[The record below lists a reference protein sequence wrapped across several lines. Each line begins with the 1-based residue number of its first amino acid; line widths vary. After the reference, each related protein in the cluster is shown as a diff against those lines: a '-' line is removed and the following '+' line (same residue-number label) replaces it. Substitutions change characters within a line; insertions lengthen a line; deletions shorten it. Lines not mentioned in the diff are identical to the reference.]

1 MELNKK
7 LEKFILYSIEIIFIL
22 IITFLTI
29 ESIFKTCLILP
40 GEITNYLND
49 NPIIHIITIL
59 ITISIFTILNNK
71 KIKVSKKLVYIFI
84 GIWLFISFFWIFM
97 ADLYPRED
105 QRFVYEIAEHMRK
118 GNFESFERGKYAFVN
133 PHQSGLIL
141 YEYFLGFIF
150 QDKNY
155 IALQLINV
163 IALLVSFICI
173 YKITKIIF
181 KNNNTSVL
189 SILGLLLFIPIWFY
203 ITFIY
208 GNILGLMFSMI
219 ATLFILKYLYNR
231 NLKYVI
237 LSTITINLAIIFKSN
252 YLISLIAI
260 ICILLVDII
269 SNKKWKNF
277 IWIFIMLFIYFIIHS
292 TIPIIMHNI
301 TGKEQSLGAP
311 MIGYIE
317 MGLQEGKREPG
328 WYNRYNKVVYKE
340 NDYDYENT
348 KRIIKN
354 DISNSLNT
362 FKNNPKYACEF
373 FYRKAVSQWN
383 NPTFQAFWINWHE
396 RKNGSKSPIL
406 KITCINN
413 PINKGISIYMNIV
426 QTLILFGT
434 LLFMIIN
441 FKNTNYTQLVF
452 AIIFIGGFMFHIIW
466 EAKCQYT
473 LTYFVLLIP
482 YSIKGYINLA
492 NILNRKMK
500 TKKELKNNI

>member
-71 KIKVSKKLVYIFI
+71 KIKISKKWAYLFI
-84 GIWLFISFFWIFM
+84 GIWLFISIWWIFM

-105 QRFVYEIAEHMRK
+105 QRFVYEIAEQMRNRDFK
-118 GNFESFERGKYAFVN
+118 SFEQGKYAFVN

-219 ATLFILKYLYNR
+219 ATLFILKYLDHR
-231 NLKYVI
+231 NLKYII

-269 SNKKWKNF
+269 SNKRWKNI
-277 IWIFIMLFIYFIIHS
+277 IWIFVILLIYFIIKI
-292 TIPIIMHNI
+292 TIPIIMQNI

-311 MIGYIE
+311 MLGYIE
-317 MGLQEGKREPG
+317 MGFQEGKRASG

-340 NDYDYENT
+340 NDYDYQKT

-354 DISNSLNT
+354 DISNSLNA
-362 FKNNPKYACEF
+362 FKSNPKYACEF

-396 RKNGSKSPIL
+396 RKNGPKRPIL
-406 KITCINN
+406 NITYIAN
-413 PINKGISIYMNIV
+413 PINNGISKYMNIIH
-426 QTLILFGT
+426 TLILFGT
-434 LLFMIIN
+434 LSFMIVN
-441 FKNTNYTQLVF
+441 FKNTNYSQLVF
-452 AIIFIGGFMFHIIW
+452 AIIFIGGFMFHMIW

-482 YSIKGYINLA
+482 YSIKGYMDLA
-492 NILNRKMK
+492 NILNKK
-500 TKKELKNNI
+500 IKNKKELT